1 MKKTAVTSAEAPAAI
16 GPYSQAVKAGD
27 FLYLSGQVPL
37 DPKTGALVEGG
48 VKEQTQRVLDNLAAV
63 LAAGGLGFSDV
74 VKTTVFMTDLGRFA
88 EMNEVYAKA
97 FSAPAPAR
105 ATVQVSALPKGAQ
118 VEVEAVAW
126 KCPGGCKN

>member
-1 MKKTAVTSAEAPAAI
+1 MKKTAVVSPEAPAAI

-48 VKEQTQRVLDNLAAV
+48 VAAQTRRVLDNLAAV
-63 LAAGGLGFSDV
+63 LAAGGLGFADV
-74 VKTTVFMTDLGRFA
+74 VKTTVYMTDLGKFA
-88 EMNEVYAKA
+88 EMNEVYAQA
-97 FSAPAPAR
+97 FGAPAPAR

-118 VEVEAVAW
+118 VEIEAVAW

>member
-37 DPKTGALVEGG
+37 DPQTGALVAGG

-63 LAAGGLGFSDV
+63 LAAGSLGFSDV
-74 VKTTVFMTDLGRFA
+74 VKTTVYMTDLGSFA

-97 FSAPAPAR
+97 FAAPAPAR

-118 VEVEAVAW
+118 VEIEAVAW

>member
-1 MKKTAVTSAEAPAAI
+1 MKKTAVTSADAPAAI

-37 DPKTGALVEGG
+37 DPKTGSLVEGG

-97 FSAPAPAR
+97 FPAPAPAR

-118 VEVEAVAW
+118 VEIEAVAW